1 MAARELDAP
10 TGVLDSKSRSS
21 RSKGTG
27 VLGDITNLEGK
38 NHLVEKPVVQEV
50 RRSKVCGFLICRV
63 PVIFLFEWPS
73 ISSYNSCFQ
82 ENLSCESILL
92 ERVSVNS

>member
-1 MAARELDAP
+1 MLDTDTNRALGDGS
-10 TGVLDSKSRSS
+10 THVLKNRST

-38 NHLVEKPVVQEV
+38 TQTKQENDEKEV

-63 PVIFLFEWPS
+63 FIIFLFE
-73 ISSYNSCFQ
+73 
-82 ENLSCESILL
+82 
-92 ERVSVNS
+92 